1 MEFQAISQQFT
12 SWLKFHWL
20 SSTVFFSLRITP
32 PSQSNPFSSILIY
45 TKSHPLNQPSFDTTV
60 TSQIIL
66 PSILSIQNSN
76 CTQKYK
82 YLRRKPFLLK
92 GKKALEKLQISF
104 TIIKSIYNISCVCL
118 TAKEKFLLFFFA
130 LTYTLLVC
138 LTKAITFCSL
148 LLSYLLKVDN
158 PLLSLP

>member
-1 MEFQAISQQFT
+1 MEFQAISQQST

-20 SSTVFFSLRITP
+20 SSTVFFSLRMTP
-32 PSQSNPFSSILIY
+32 PSQSNPFSSILIH
-45 TKSHPLNQPSFDTTV
+45 TKSHPLNQLSFDTIV

-82 YLRRKPFLLK
+82 YLCRKSFLLE
-92 GKKALEKLQISF
+92 GKKTRENLQICF
-104 TIIKSIYNISCVCL
+104 TIIKSITI
-118 TAKEKFLLFFFA
+118 FLVYVSWLKKNFSYFS
-130 LTYTLLVC
+130 LLSHTLSMC
-138 LTKAITFCSL
+138 LTKVITFCSL
-148 LLSYLLKVDN
+148 FLGYLLNGDN